1 MLFIGASFRW
11 DGIGCEGQ
19 LSSGP
24 EQIALTLYYHLCVD
38 LASLARVLS
47 GLRMWISQS
56 KTAGPELPVKP

>member
-24 EQIALTLYYHLCVD
+24 EQIALTRVD

>member
-38 LASLARVLS
+38 LASLARVSFGLEDVDLS
-47 GLRMWISQS
+47 IQKLLALSS
-56 KTAGPELPVKP
+56 L